1 MAKTRVG
8 ALEERVMLTLV
19 RLGGESYA
27 VPIAAENPEEI
38 GASSYDY
45 LRLMGLTAFAQTW
58 ASMAAVSLPKV
69 EGDNSGFYANKVL
82 TARYFFKRMLPQ
94 SAALLETLRG
104 GADDL
109 MAMEA
114 EAF

>member
-1 MAKTRVG
+1 MIDRLREATQWIFEAAKVD
-8 ALEERVMLTLV
+8 
-19 RLGGESYA
+19 
-27 VPIAAENPEEI
+27 PEEV
-38 GASSYDY
+38 GASSHDY
-45 LRLMGLTAFAQTW
+45 LKLMGLTAFAHSW
-58 ASMAAVSLPKV
+58 AQMAAVALPKI

-82 TARYFFKRMLPQ
+82 TARFFFKRLLPQ
-94 SAALLETLRG
+94 SAALLESLRG